1 MFGIR
6 SVTLYWYPKIRQKNK
21 KRRRRK
27 KDTEKREIVYAPGV
41 GGCGDAN

>member
-21 KRRRRK
+21 KRRRK